1 MKGGDAMIQD
11 LLIQWG
17 VPSLV
22 LGFCFGVLEYK
33 LKKRD
38 QHHEEERKRLIEEQ
52 KEKDKQRATETL
64 LLMELTNAN
73 TDLTIGVAM
82 ALKNGHANGEIEDG
96 LAAVQ
101 AAKQSYQRF
110 HNELV
115 AQKLQNK

>member
-11 LLIQWG
+11 LLMQWG

-38 QHHEEERKRLIEEQ
+38 QQHEEERKALIEEQ
-52 KEKDKQRATETL
+52 NKKDKQRSTETL

-82 ALKNGHANGEIEDG
+82 ALKNGHANGEIEEG

-110 HNELV
+110 HNEIVSEQLH
-115 AQKLQNK
+115 